1 MRHMQIV
8 SVNVGAPEQIEHGNR
23 SFVTG
28 IRKRPVDRDV
38 HVGVDRVDGDSIC
51 DTEHH
56 GGADQVVYA
65 YSAEDYA
72 WWSETLGDTPEPG
85 TFGENLTISGLP
97 SDLAVGDRLL
107 IGELVL
113 EATAPRIPCSTL
125 AARMADSNFGLVFR
139 KARRPGIYF
148 RVLNPG
154 SVRAGDA
161 ATLVEND
168 GVHVGVLELFDFVYD
183 LKPELED
190 VRRYLKAPVAAR
202 VRKSLEEK
210 RQSLEA

>member
-1 MRHMQIV
+1 MRHMEIV
-8 SVNVGAPEQIEHGNR
+8 SVNIGVPEQIDHGNR

-28 IRKRPVDRDV
+28 IRKRPVDREVPVAVD
-38 HVGVDRVDGDSIC
+38 GVVGDSIC
-51 DTEHH
+51 DTKHH
-56 GGADQVVYA
+56 GGPDQVVYA

-72 WWSETLGDTPEPG
+72 WWGETLGEAPLPG

-97 SDLAVGDRLL
+97 NDLAVGDRLL

-125 AARMADSNFGLVFR
+125 AARMADRNFGLAFR
-139 KARRPGIYF
+139 RARRPGIYF

-154 SVRAGDA
+154 SVRAGDSV
-161 ATLVEND
+161 TLVETD
-168 GVHVGVLELFDFVYD
+168 GVHVGVLELFDFVYE
-183 LKPELED
+183 LKPSLDD
-190 VRRYLKAPVAAR
+190 VRRYLKAPVAER